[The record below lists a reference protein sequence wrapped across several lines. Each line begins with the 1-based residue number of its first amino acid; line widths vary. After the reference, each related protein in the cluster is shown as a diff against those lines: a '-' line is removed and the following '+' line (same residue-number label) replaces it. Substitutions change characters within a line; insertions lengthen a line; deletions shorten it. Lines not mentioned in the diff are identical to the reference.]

1 MKTVSKWLDLVF
13 LTLRGNV
20 GTNSDFETNMITK

>member
-13 LTLRGNV
+13 LALRGSV
-20 GTNSDFETNMITK
+20 ETNSDFGMNTNTE